1 MEFTDLLRMVD
12 DLPIFETGLLL
23 SGNVDPFD
31 VRKQLSR
38 WTASG
43 KIYQLRRGLYSLAP
57 PFQKEIPHPFL
68 IANRLQ
74 AGSYVS
80 LQSALAYYGMIP
92 ESVPVTTSVT
102 TNRPAAYQTP
112 LGRFEYHHIQVDWFR
127 AYQLID
133 LGSGQNAFIAI
144 PEKAMLDLVYLQ
156 PGGDSEDYLLSLRLQ
171 ALDSLDLDRV
181 HQLAS
186 KSAKPKLLR
195 AAHIIEQIAK
205 EELTGYETL

>member
-1 MEFTDLLRMVD
+1 MEFRKLLEVVNS
-12 DLPIFETGLLL
+12 LPTFETGLLL

-57 PFQKEIPHPFL
+57 PYQKVIPHPFL
-68 IANRLQ
+68 IANQLL

-92 ESVPVTTSVT
+92 EFVPVITSVT
-102 TNRPAAYQTP
+102 TNRPATYQTAF
-112 LGRFEYHHIQVDWFR
+112 GQFDYHHIQVSWFR
-127 AYQLID
+127 VYRLVGLSNDQR
-133 LGSGQNAFIAI
+133 AFIAT
-144 PEKAMLDLVYLQ
+144 PEKALLDLVYLQ
-156 PGGDSEDYLLSLRLQ
+156 PGGDSPEFLHALRLQ
-171 ALDSLDLDRV
+171 TLDQMNVEQL

-186 KSAKPKLLR
+186 ESGKPKLLR
-195 AAHIIEQIAK
+195 ALKVIEQIVK
-205 EELTGYETL
+205 EETTGYETL